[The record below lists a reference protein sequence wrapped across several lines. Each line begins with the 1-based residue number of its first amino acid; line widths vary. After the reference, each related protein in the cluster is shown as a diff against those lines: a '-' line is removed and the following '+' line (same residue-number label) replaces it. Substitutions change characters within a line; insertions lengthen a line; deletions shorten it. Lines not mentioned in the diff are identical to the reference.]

1 MAVSARANLAAII
14 FAIIFPTIVTLAYFV
29 ILADQPAS
37 IQQGAYGIGKV
48 IQFGFPAV
56 WVFLVLRERLV
67 VKGPTRRG
75 LGIGLGIGLG
85 FGILI
90 AAAMLGLALGYLKPI
105 GFFDEPVI
113 AIRSKIESL
122 GLNSVAKYAAVGL
135 FYAICHSL
143 MEEYYWRWFVFRR
156 LRDFVSIPTAISISS
171 LGFMAHHVILLAVY
185 FGWDSPA
192 TYVFSAGVAIGG
204 AVWAWLY
211 QRSESLYGP
220 WLSHMLVDTAIFVI
234 GFDLARDLFT

>member
-1 MAVSARANLAAII
+1 MTVSARANLAAII
-14 FAIIFPTIVTLAYFV
+14 FAIVFPTIVTLAYFV
-29 ILADQPAS
+29 ILANEPAS

-56 WVFLVLRERLV
+56 WVFLVLRVRV
-67 VKGPTRRG
+67 SIPKPTRR
-75 LGIGLGIGLG
+75 GLGIGLG

-90 AAAMLGLALGYLKPI
+90 ASAMLGLALGYLKPI
-105 GFFDEPVI
+105 GFFDEPVV

-156 LRDFVSIPTAISISS
+156 LREFFSISSAITISS

-192 TYVFSAGVAIGG
+192 TYAFSAGVAIGG

-220 WLSHMLVDTAIFVI
+220 WLSHMLVDAAIFAI
-234 GFDLARDLFT
+234 GFDLARDLFA